1 MQDITWREGTEREVS
16 GETEELRTRSN
27 KRPIACNMG
36 SDGGGKMKPTERSS
50 HLFLSWT
57 SMECFAPR
65 GKHRRSRIP
74 SQNSITKA
82 CVNLAW
88 LFFFLFWFLSTKI
101 KRTVSFSFCN
111 DYFPF
116 SFHEISLIWSRRFH
130 AIFFIWVCSGEFNIK
145 FAICD

>member
-57 SMECFAPR
+57 SMECHAQGKALTKTNSFPKLDHGGLRQPR
-65 GKHRRSRIP
+65 
-74 SQNSITKA
+74 
-82 CVNLAW
+82 LA
-88 LFFFLFWFLSTKI
+88 LFLPFSVSFDKDKKNCFFFFL
-101 KRTVSFSFCN
+101 
-111 DYFPF
+111 
-116 SFHEISLIWSRRFH
+116 
-130 AIFFIWVCSGEFNIK
+130 
-145 FAICD
+145 